1 MKLARATGSGDMN
14 SEQKYSVSHYLVGQ
28 LLNFVGSGEIAIPE
42 IQRPFVWSAAQVRDL
57 IDSLY
62 RGFPVGY
69 IVTWQNP
76 DVKLKD
82 GSKSTGKK
90 ILIDGQQRVM
100 ALAAAVLGSA
110 VKNAEYEDV
119 RIQIAFNP
127 LEKRFEV
134 FNAAIARDSRWI
146 KDISPFLKGEISGF
160 KVCKD
165 FIALNPTVDQE
176 ELHGI
181 LEGLK
186 NITNKEIGI
195 IQLDGNLDIDAV
207 TEIFIRIN
215 SKGVVLNQADF
226 VMSKIAANEEYGG
239 NMLRKCI
246 DHFSHLAMKP
256 EFFGK
261 LKANDREFAAS
272 EYFPAIAWLKNE
284 NDAIYDPAYVDIL
297 RVAFTYK
304 FSRGKLGELVSLLSG
319 RNFETRNFEQDIVE
333 KTYGSLR
340 AGVMDFINEHNFKH
354 YLMIVKSAGFCHE
367 KLLRS
372 QNVLNFGYILYLK
385 LHSGKHPPAK
395 IEKMVRRWI
404 AMSLLTRR
412 YTGNPEGQFDFDIR
426 QLGSKIPEDFLKDIE
441 NARLSDTFWEVEL
454 PQNLETSYS
463 TSPEFS
469 LFLAS
474 QCKMNVRGFLSTDIT
489 VKDLVDLQGDVHHIF
504 PKQYLKDNDF
514 SRGQYN
520 QVANYV
526 YVQSEINIKIGKK
539 PPADYLGYVASR
551 QCAGE
556 EPKYGGICDISDLRR
571 NLEENCIPQDIISMD
586 ISGYNDF
593 LASRRKLMAARL
605 KDYYFSL

>member
-1 MKLARATGSGDMN
+1 MS
-14 SEQKYSVSHYLVGQ
+14 SEQKYSVGHYLVKQ
-28 LLNFVGSGEIAIPE
+28 LLNFVESGEIAIPE
-42 IQRPFVWSAAQVRDL
+42 IQRPFVWDAAQVRDL

-82 GSKSTGKK
+82 GSKATGKK
-90 ILIDGQQRVM
+90 ILIDGQQRIT
-100 ALAAAVLGSA
+100 ALTAAILGNT
-110 VKNAEYEDV
+110 VKNTDFEDI

-134 FNAAIARDSRWI
+134 FNAAIANDNRWL
-146 KDISPFLKGEISGF
+146 KDISPFLKEEISPF
-160 KVCKD
+160 KICKNY
-165 FIALNPTVDQE
+165 IELNPTVDE
-176 ELHGI
+176 EDLHKI

-226 VMSKIAANEEYGG
+226 VMSKIAANEVYGG

-246 DHFSHLAMKP
+246 DHFSHLALKP

-261 LKANDREFAAS
+261 LKENDKEFVNS
-272 EYFPAIAWLKNE
+272 EYFPAISWLKNE
-284 NDAIYDPAYVDIL
+284 NDAIYDPTYVDIL

-304 FSRGKLGELVSLLSG
+304 FSRGKLGDLVSLLSG
-319 RNFETRNFEQDIVE
+319 RNFETRNFEQEIVE
-333 KTYGSLR
+333 KTYNSLHD
-340 AGVMDFINEHNFKH
+340 GVMDFINETNFKR
-354 YLMIVKSAGFCHE
+354 YLMIVRSAGFCHE

-372 QNVLNFGYILYLK
+372 QNVLNFGYIIFLK
-385 LHSGKHPPAK
+385 LRSISYPPEK
-395 IEKMVRRWI
+395 IERMVRRWL

-412 YTGNPEGQFDFDIR
+412 YSGNPEGQFDYDIR
-426 QLGSKIPEDFLKDIE
+426 QLENKNPEDYLKDIE
-441 NARLSDTFWEVEL
+441 TARLSDIFWDVEL

-463 TSPEFS
+463 TSPEFN

-489 VKDLVDLQGDVHHIF
+489 VKDLVEQHGDVHHIF
-504 PKQYLKDNDF
+504 PKQYLKENGL
-514 SRGQYN
+514 SRGMYN

-539 PPADYLGYVASR
+539 SPANYLDYVAHH

-556 EPKYGGICDISDLRR
+556 EARYGGIKDIAEFQR
-571 NLEENCIPQDIISMD
+571 NLEENCIPSSIISMD
-586 ISGYNDF
+586 ISSYNNF
-593 LASRRKLMAARL
+593 LAERRKLMAARL
-605 KDYYFSL
+605 KQYYFYL